1 MRSVFVLVGFLTL
14 VLSMEFSVVDGRVL
28 RSMSTTTGVMAGCE
42 EEAGGAQPAGVAAVD
57 MFAVSADYNSSS
69 LIPPVIM
76 RSLGFILASGPSK
89 QGPGH

>member
-1 MRSVFVLVGFLTL
+1 MRSVFVLVGFLML
-14 VLSMEFSVVDGRVL
+14 VVSMEFSVVDGRVL

-42 EEAGGAQPAGVAAVD
+42 EEAGGAQPAGVAVD

-76 RSLGFILASGPSK
+76 RSLGFRLASGPSK